1 MQRPLGGPIVSSW
14 ATIFWIPS
22 NTSGQEITSMV
33 QVQLN
38 QDEPSH
44 TQVATKKLLKSFLL
58 ILLLPTALMTNS
70 LIDNR
75 HNLLTIVLRLPLPVT
90 VSLIADGKCVDWD
103 LRCYLRQSLAWWWPW
118 RRWPCH
124 DNVTHE
130 WQQWQHCSS
139 QLRCEATAVPLN
151 TVIANNFWKQLWIS
165 LQTTWSWY

>member
-1 MQRPLGGPIVSSW
+1 
-14 ATIFWIPS
+14 
-22 NTSGQEITSMV
+22 MV

-44 TQVATKKLLKSFLL
+44 TQVATKKLLKSFLLIL

-103 LRCYLRQSLAWWWPW
+103 LRCYLRQSLA
-118 RRWPCH
+118 
-124 DNVTHE
+124 
-130 WQQWQHCSS
+130 
-139 QLRCEATAVPLN
+139 
-151 TVIANNFWKQLWIS
+151 
-165 LQTTWSWY
+165 